1 MGTYWDYSNADF
13 ATTLTLTFRL
23 ESGLPKRA
31 FLRLTLPDDI

>member
-23 ESGLPKRA
+23 ESGIPKRG
-31 FLRLTLPDDI
+31 LLKITLPSDI